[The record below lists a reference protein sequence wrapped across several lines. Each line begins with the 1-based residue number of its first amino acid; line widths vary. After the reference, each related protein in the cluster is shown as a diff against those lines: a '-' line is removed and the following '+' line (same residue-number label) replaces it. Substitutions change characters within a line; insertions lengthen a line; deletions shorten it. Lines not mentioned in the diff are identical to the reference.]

1 MGKVKAML
9 MDQEEIFWEKVSE
22 SDLVESDTF
31 YQFAQKAQTKLNGST
46 LTAWDVNQVA
56 GFAWNEYWSDYATPY

>member
-31 YQFAQKAQTKLNGST
+31 QQFAQKAQTKLKGST

-56 GFAWNEYWSDYATPY
+56 GFAWNEYWSDYASPY